1 MELKKIRKTS
11 KELELEIIGEN
22 ETMLNPI
29 TEILLKNKDVDYA
42 SYITDHPESNKRR
55 LYLRV
60 KNGEPIDIL
69 KKAVKQVESEL
80 KDFEKNFLG
89 KRTIKGKNKSGKK
102 TKKIKSK
109 SKN

>member
-11 KELELEIIGEN
+11 KELELEVTDEN

-29 TEILLKNKDVDYA
+29 TETLLKNEDVDYA

-60 KNGEPIDIL
+60 KKGNPLDIL
-69 KKAVKQVESEL
+69 KKAVKQIESEL
-80 KDFEKNFLG
+80 KDFEKNFQE
-89 KRTIKGKNKSGKK
+89 KKTSKSSSKSKGVGKK
-102 TKKIKSK
+102 TKSK
-109 SKN
+109 SKK

>member
-1 MELKKIRKTS
+1 MEVTD
-11 KELELEIIGEN
+11 EN

-29 TEILLKNKDVDYA
+29 TETLLKNEDVNYA

-60 KNGEPIDIL
+60 KKGNPLDIL

-80 KDFEKNFLG
+80 NDFEK
-89 KRTIKGKNKSGKK
+89 KISGKK
-102 TKKIKSK
+102 AGKSRAKSK